1 MWGSIVAKRLASGRR
16 EDLLD
21 GVMRIIGARG
31 FSDVRISEIANELHC
46 SVASLYKI
54 APSKDSLVLL
64 AIGRWGEITLSDLEV
79 RAERGKT
86 ASARA
91 RSYFIAGAESLHP
104 LSLAF
109 FADVERFESTR
120 IVWRTTVADRY
131 IDRFVELVAV
141 AQDAGEV
148 RHFSSRFLGEMLR
161 QIGFVTR
168 DERVLRE
175 SGLTCEQAVLEVDRI
190 VWEGIR
196 VSRDGQSSRRATA
209 RGGFNGNTAAP
220 R

>member
-1 MWGSIVAKRLASGRR
+1 MVAKRLASGRR

-21 GVMRIIGARG
+21 GVMRIIGERG
-31 FSDVRISEIANELHC
+31 FSDVRISEIAAELHC

-64 AIGRWGEITLSDLEV
+64 AIGRWGEVNLANLEV

-91 RSYFIAGAESLHP
+91 RSYFIAGAEALRP

-109 FADVERFESTR
+109 FADVDRFESTR
-120 IVWRTTVADRY
+120 TVWRTTIVDRY
-131 IDRFVELVAV
+131 IDRFIELVTI

-148 RHFSSRFLGEMLR
+148 RPISSRFLGEMLR

-168 DERVLRE
+168 NERVLRE
-175 SGLTCEQAVLEVDRI
+175 SGLTNEQAVLEVDRI
-190 VWEGIR
+190 VWDGIR
-196 VSRDGQSSRRATA
+196 VGHERK
-209 RGGFNGNTAAP
+209 
-220 R
+220 

>member
-1 MWGSIVAKRLASGRR
+1 VAKRLASGRR

-31 FSDVRISEIANELHC
+31 FSGVRISEIAAELHC

-64 AIGRWGEITLSDLEV
+64 AIGRWGELTLTNLEV
-79 RAERGKT
+79 CAQQGKT
-86 ASARA
+86 ASERA
-91 RSYFIAGAESLHP
+91 RCYFIAGAESLHP

-109 FADVERFESTR
+109 FADVDRFESTR
-120 IVWRTTVADRY
+120 IVWRTTIVDHY
-131 IDRFVELVAV
+131 IDRFVELVAL

-148 RHFSSRFLGEMLR
+148 RPISSRFLGEMLR

-168 DERVLRE
+168 NERVLRE
-175 SGLTCEQAVLEVDRI
+175 SGLTNEEAVLEVDRI
-190 VWEGIR
+190 VWDGIR
-196 VSRDGQSSRRATA
+196 MGQDRK
-209 RGGFNGNTAAP
+209 
-220 R
+220 